1 MSVRPTVLG
10 FVALGV
16 TALPALAQR
25 LPPVWHAV
33 TPPYPVQE
41 MEAPAVA
48 GGVPA
53 WLPPVASA
61 VVPGSGQLL
70 MGQGRGAV
78 YLALEGVLLI
88 RYFTFQADGRRESDR
103 YRDLAF
109 SVARAPFDPSVRD
122 TVFEY
127 FEQMGKYVESGPFDT
142 DPGPGLVP
150 PTDERTY
157 NGAIWALARNT
168 FFADP
173 DAAPDVDSEEYQRAL
188 EFYRSRAIG
197 PGFLWS
203 WRNAGLEQDL
213 YRQSIHLSDDGFRRA
228 TQQLG
233 LLLANHL
240 ISAVDAFVTGR
251 LGGGKRI
258 ATRSALGLD
267 AGGEGVAWAG
277 AVRIAF

>member
-1 MSVRPTVLG
+1 MSVRPTLLTIG
-10 FVALGV
+10 ALGL
-16 TALPALAQR
+16 TAMPAPAQQ
-25 LPPVWHAV
+25 LPPVWLSV
-33 TPPYPVQE
+33 
-41 MEAPAVA
+41 APADQEA
-48 GGVPA
+48 DAPAASAGVPM

-61 VVPGSGQLL
+61 IVPGSGQLL
-70 MGQGRGAV
+70 RGQGRGAA
-78 YLALEGVLLI
+78 YLAVEGLLLV
-88 RYFTFQADGRRESDR
+88 RFFSFQSDGRRESDR

-109 SVARAPFDPSVRD
+109 SVARAPFGPTVRD

-150 PTDERTY
+150 PTDARTY
-157 NGAIWALARNT
+157 NGAIWELARST
-168 FFADP
+168 FFTDP
-173 DAAPDVDSEEYQRAL
+173 DAEPDVDSEEYQRAL

-213 YRQSIHLSDDGFRRA
+213 YRQSIRLSDDGFRRA

-251 LGGGKRI
+251 LGGGRRV
-258 ATRSALGLD
+258 AARSALGLD
-267 AGGEGVAWAG
+267 ARGDGVLWVA
-277 AVRIAF
+277 AVNIAF

>member
-1 MSVRPTVLG
+1 MSARPTLL
-10 FVALGV
+10 ALGALGL
-16 TALPALAQR
+16 TAMPVPAQQ
-25 LPPVWHAV
+25 LPPVWLSVAPSAQGADAPSASARV
-33 TPPYPVQE
+33 PV
-41 MEAPAVA
+41 
-48 GGVPA
+48 

-61 VVPGSGQLL
+61 IVPGSGQLL
-70 MGQGRGAV
+70 RGQGRGAV
-78 YLALEGVLLI
+78 YLALEGLLLV
-88 RYFTFQADGRRESDR
+88 RFFSFQSDGHRESDR

-109 SVARAPFDPSVRD
+109 SVARAPFGPSVRD

-127 FEQMGKYVESGPFDT
+127 FEQMGKYVESGPFDM

-150 PTDERTY
+150 PTDARTY
-157 NGAIWALARNT
+157 NGAIWELARST
-168 FFADP
+168 FFTDP
-173 DAAPDVDSEEYQRAL
+173 NVEPDVDSEEYQRAL

-213 YRQSIHLSDDGFRRA
+213 YRQSIRLSDDGFRRA

-251 LGGGKRI
+251 LGGGTRV
-258 ATRSALGLD
+258 AARSALGLD
-267 AGGEGVAWAG
+267 ARGDGVVWVG
-277 AVRIAF
+277 AVNIAF